1 MTLLLISLLVFLII
15 GLPVAYSLGLSAF
28 VYFVVVQPDL
38 LHVLPQRLY
47 SGMESYEL
55 IALPLFILMG
65 QVMNEGGITQRLIRF
80 CLMFVG
86 RFRGGLGL
94 VNVGSSMLFG
104 GISGSSS
111 SDTASIGSVLIP
123 EMQKRGY
130 PKDFATGLTVASSTM
145 GMIIPPSVP
154 MILFA
159 VTAQISVGKL
169 FLAGVVPGILV
180 GVFQLGLTLWLAH
193 RKGFPKETATF
204 SASLLVRS
212 LYILIMPLFVVGV
225 VVLGIATA
233 TESAGLGVLY
243 AILVGFFLTRRLKLK
258 QFYKVLRASI
268 LTSAMIMMIIAFL
281 PGIYL
286 GACLGTGARGGG
298 KPGRRKRPGTSIT
311 PCHYHRHYTDRRN
324 YYRCQPS
331 HPVAYP
337 GFSSGYHSGRHFS
350 HSIWSDPGNRS
361 GRRRMHTPC
370 GKLPQCG
377 CHRFRIE
384 NRHHLPRR
392 PSFLISQ
399 LVGARSVCDLS
410 GARTLAALPSNGR
423 VMRYYRMRNIG
434 MAGDAGVMSLK

>member
-1 MTLLLISLLVFLII
+1 MTLVLISLLVFLII

-130 PKDFATGLTVASSTM
+130 PKDFAAGLTVASSTM

-169 FLAGVVPGILV
+169 FLGGVVPGILV
-180 GVFQLGLTLWLAH
+180 GVFQLGLVLWLAH
-193 RKGFPKETATF
+193 RKGFPKEPATF

-212 LYILIMPLFVVGV
+212 IYILIMPLFVVGV

-243 AILVGFFLTRRLKLK
+243 AILVGFFLTRRLTLK
-258 QFYKVLRASI
+258 QFCKVLRASI
-268 LTSAMIMMIIAFL
+268 LTSAMIMMIIAFSQVFIWVLALERVPELVASLVEGKDLAPLLLLVIVIAIILIAGTFIDVSPAILLLTPVFL
-281 PGIYL
+281 PAITAAGISPIL
-286 GACLGTGARGGG
+286 FGVILVTGLAVGAC
-298 KPGRRKRPGTSIT
+298 T
-311 PCHYHRHYTDRRN
+311 P
-324 YYRCQPS
+324 
-331 HPVAYP
+331 PV
-337 GFSSGYHSGRHFS
+337 
-350 HSIWSDPGNRS
+350 GN
-361 GRRRMHTPC
+361 C
-370 GKLPQCG
+370 L
-377 CHRFRIE
+377 
-384 NRHHLPRR
+384 N
-392 PSFLISQ
+392 
-399 LVGARSVCDLS
+399 VGAIVS
-410 GARTLAALPSNGR
+410 GLKIGIIFPAALPFLLANLLVLGLCATFPEL
-423 VMRYYRMRNIG
+423 VLWLPYYLMG
-434 MAGDAGVMSLK
+434 G